1 MAQFKRLH
9 MKQALKII
17 ESIPLPTKLDIDNC
31 KIAAITC
38 KTTKEFC
45 DFLELEPIVFKQWC
59 KQSIEYYR
67 AYMSW
72 RDFATNDI
80 EVALAKKAIGFT
92 KKTNKDVI
100 DKLGNVHTLTNE
112 TYYPPDPTAAQFWLK
127 NRSPEDWKDK
137 SEVDINVQANIRA
150 WLVSAGE
157 ADSDLMLNITPE
169 PLLEDKSGLEI
180 IQNHSLEPTQDELL
194 LEPTQEESLNIIND
208 SELIQ
213 ADPLPIQPLNSFQAT
228 AKPVQVDTSTPAWPA
243 PPPKNVSP
251 ENLADAPGQSGL
263 IYDLF
268 GNLV

>member
-157 ADSDLMLNITPE
+157 ADPDLMLNITPE
-169 PLLEDKSGLEI
+169 PLLEDKSALIE
-180 IQNHSLEPTQDELL
+180 LAKDEFLI
-194 LEPTQEESLNIIND
+194 EATQEEPLNIIND
-208 SELIQ
+208 SELI
-213 ADPLPIQPLNSFQAT
+213 T
-228 AKPVQVDTSTPAWPA
+228 AKPVQVDASTPAWPA
-243 PPPKNVSP
+243 PTPKNVSP
-251 ENLADAPGQSGL
+251 ENPANAPGQSGL